1 MCVETKGGTPFTGKR
16 WWRKRVTPTRGA
28 KTREDISPDNEDTD
42 IAERFGTGAWEFTP
56 DVVDVFDD
64 HVRASVPHYDMI
76 QDLVAETTDW
86 LVPAGGLVADLGAS
100 ARRILQRHPNRGIR
114 FALYDE
120 QPAMLDQAKIELKK
134 LGGEHDVILS
144 ATRVQHGPLVHEEAD
159 LTLCLFALKYLPQE
173 ERVTTPRLART
184 CSAETG
190 ALIVAEKIRPIER
203 ACQAGRSQH
212 GAARFAEPDVLAL
225 WGDREPER
233 RLMR

>member
-1 MCVETKGGTPFTGKR
+1 MHFQVHRLCVSRQKAALPLRQR

-42 IAERFGTGAWEFTP
+42 IAERFRTGAWEFTP

-64 HVRASVPHYDMI
+64 HVRASVPHYDAI

-86 LVPAGGLVADLGAS
+86 LVPAGGLVAD
-100 ARRILQRHPNRGIR
+100 LQRHPNRGIR

-159 LTLCLFALKYLPQE
+159 LTLCLFALKFLPQE

-212 GAARFAEPDVLAL
+212 WAARFAEPDVVAL